1 MLLKMSVGIAVC
13 AGSKAVEENL
23 RPVLTELGVSQ
34 FVGVTFGLD
43 LAKEAR
49 ARMSAELE
57 KFMAFVGQAVLES
70 DRDAVPGVSASE
82 DALGYGGIRGLVVTA
97 WSVPSSTL
105 TALWCPGFRGR
116 EPWVPLFVR
125 RGYVSRLVIA

>member
-1 MLLKMSVGIAVC
+1 MSVGIAVC
-13 AGSKAVEENL
+13 AGSKAVGENL
-23 RPVLTELGVSQ
+23 GPVLTGLGVSR
-34 FVGVTFGLD
+34 FVGVTYGLD
-43 LAKEAR
+43 LATEAR
-49 ARMSAELE
+49 ASMSPQLE
-57 KFMAFVGQAVLES
+57 AFMASVGQAVLES
-70 DRDAVPGVSASE
+70 DRDAVPGVSVKE

-105 TALWCPGFRGR
+105 TALWCPGLRGR